1 MSNRKLIKFLK
12 EIEKLDFKNL
22 SHVSDLNKFQFDV
35 LLFLRKKKK
44 CSTGLIVKK
53 INKQFSRAQKY
64 RLIDDLISKKIC
76 RKDTQYIS
84 LNL

>member
-1 MSNRKLIKFLK
+1 MSKKKLMKFLQ
-12 EIEKLDFKNL
+12 EIEKLDLKNL
-22 SHVSDLNKFQFDV
+22 NNISSLNKFQFDV
-35 LLFLRKKKK
+35 LLFLRKKRK
-44 CSTGLIVKK
+44 CSVGLIVKK

-76 RKDTQYIS
+76 IKNKQYIS